1 MKYSSLFAGLAAAVL
16 AVPAVQAQAS
26 YKKDIPEAL
35 AKKAKITED
44 AAAAMAQKRFPKG
57 TIDAVELENENGKLI
72 WSYDIKTA
80 GKKGIDEV
88 NIDAYTG
95 KMVGVGHESPATE
108 RKEDAADAKAAK
120 AKKAKK
126 AKTP

>member
-1 MKYSSLFAGLAAAVL
+1 MKYASLIAGLAAVVL

-26 YKKDIPEAL
+26 YKKDIPGAL
-35 AKKAKITED
+35 ATKAKITED
-44 AAAAMAQKRFPKG
+44 AAADMAHKRFPKG
-57 TIDAVELENENGKLI
+57 TIDAVELENENGRLI

-88 NIDAYTG
+88 NIDARTG